1 MKIKKYRY
9 FASDFETTVYKG
21 QTYTEVW
28 ASASVELNT
37 EDVHIFHSIGEQ
49 LQYFISLKHNVIAY
63 FHNLKFDGN
72 FWLSYLTVDL
82 GLKQA
87 YEVLKDGDFP
97 IVKWKNE
104 KDMDNNTF
112 KYAISDM
119 GQWYTIIIKINNVFI
134 EIRDS
139 LKLLPFSVKRIGES
153 FGTKHKKLEMEYE
166 GFRYAG
172 CEITE
177 EEKKYIANDVLVV
190 KEALEIMFEE
200 GHNKLTIG
208 SCCLAEFK
216 KTIDKE
222 DYNNFFPNLY
232 EIPYEDKTVGDYI
245 RRSYRGG
252 WCYLLKGKEN
262 KIYNNGCTL
271 DVNSLYP
278 SMMHSMSG
286 NRYPVG
292 KPHFWKGYIPEEA
305 IAWNRY
311 YFVRIKTRF
320 YLKKDKLPFVQI
332 KHSLLY
338 KGTEML
344 VTSDVLDPDTGEYS
358 PYYTRGNEVK
368 DTRVEMVL
376 TMTDYEL
383 LKEHYELVD
392 FEVIDGCWFFS
403 EIGLFDPYID
413 KYAAIK
419 MTSKGAK
426 RESAKLFLNNLYGKL
441 ASSTDSSFKVAFVKE
456 DGSLG
461 FYTVSEHDKS
471 PGYIPC
477 GSAITS
483 YARNFTIR
491 AAQANYGHFIY
502 SDTDSIH
509 CDMNPTDV
517 KGVKLD
523 SSKFCCWKP
532 ESQWDE
538 AMFVRQKTYVE
549 HITHENLK
557 PVETPYYD
565 IKCAGMPQKC
575 KNLFEWSMSE
585 ELPEGLKLSEEE
597 EEFVKCRRELKDFTI
612 GLEVP
617 GKLRPKRM
625 KGGVLLVGTT
635 YKMK

>member
-1 MKIKKYRY
+1 
-9 FASDFETTVYKG
+9 
-21 QTYTEVW
+21 
-28 ASASVELNT
+28 
-37 EDVHIFHSIGEQ
+37 
-49 LQYFISLKHNVIAY
+49 
-63 FHNLKFDGN
+63 
-72 FWLSYLTVDL
+72 
-82 GLKQA
+82 
-87 YEVLKDGDFP
+87 
-97 IVKWKNE
+97 
-104 KDMDNNTF
+104 
-112 KYAISDM
+112 
-119 GQWYTIIIKINNVFI
+119 
-134 EIRDS
+134 
-139 LKLLPFSVKRIGES
+139 
-153 FGTKHKKLEMEYE
+153 MEYE

-252 WCYLLKGKEN
+252 WCYLLKGKEK

-311 YFVRIKTRF
+311 YFIRIKTRF

-344 VTSDVLDPDTGEYS
+344 ESSDVINPDTGEYY

-419 MTSKGAK
+419 MASKGAK

-441 ASSTDSSFKVAFVKE
+441 ASSTDSSFKVAYVKE

-461 FYTVSEHDKS
+461 FYTVSEHDKA

-491 AAQANYGHFIY
+491 AAQANYDHFIY

-509 CDMNPTDV
+509 CNMNPRDV

-523 SSKFCCWKP
+523 STKFCCWKP

-538 AMFVRQKTYVE
+538 AMFIRQKTYVE

-575 KNLFEWSMSE
+575 KSLFEWSMCG
-585 ELPEGLKLSEEE
+585 ELPDGVKLSEEE

>member
-208 SCCLAEFK
+208 SCCLDEFK

-222 DYNNFFPNLY
+222 DYDNFFPNLY

-252 WCYLLKGKEN
+252 WCYLLKGKEK

-292 KPHFWKGYIPEEA
+292 KPHFWKGDIPEEA

-344 VTSDVLDPDTGEYS
+344 V
-358 PYYTRGNEVK
+358 
-368 DTRVEMVL
+368 
-376 TMTDYEL
+376 
-383 LKEHYELVD
+383 
-392 FEVIDGCWFFS
+392 
-403 EIGLFDPYID
+403 
-413 KYAAIK
+413 
-419 MTSKGAK
+419 
-426 RESAKLFLNNLYGKL
+426 
-441 ASSTDSSFKVAFVKE
+441 
-456 DGSLG
+456 
-461 FYTVSEHDKS
+461 
-471 PGYIPC
+471 
-477 GSAITS
+477 
-483 YARNFTIR
+483 
-491 AAQANYGHFIY
+491 
-502 SDTDSIH
+502 SIH
-509 CDMNPTDV
+509 R
-517 KGVKLD
+517 L
-523 SSKFCCWKP
+523 
-532 ESQWDE
+532 
-538 AMFVRQKTYVE
+538 
-549 HITHENLK
+549 
-557 PVETPYYD
+557 
-565 IKCAGMPQKC
+565 
-575 KNLFEWSMSE
+575 
-585 ELPEGLKLSEEE
+585 
-597 EEFVKCRRELKDFTI
+597 
-612 GLEVP
+612 
-617 GKLRPKRM
+617 LRA
-625 KGGVLLVGTT
+625 
-635 YKMK
+635 